1 MKTQSYL
8 KNRTYYQIS
17 SRAQK
22 FFLKLKTFK
31 DEKLGLDFTSDNIN
45 KLKDIITIIKQKEK
59 NESLL
64 DNNINKKLLFII
76 SEKLSFGKALR
87 QKEEEK
93 TLETKEENKMNN
105 IENNNVNDI
114 NDINDIEDINIIN
127 DVNYINSIDKINY
140 ENISDK
146 LSLNNDFLA
155 INSMKYYDISSSI
168 NDSEKDYESIFT
180 NVENNTINDL
190 IFLKKMIYL
199 RDIID

>member
-1 MKTQSYL
+1 
-8 KNRTYYQIS
+8 
-17 SRAQK
+17 
-22 FFLKLKTFK
+22 LKLKSFK

-76 SEKLSFGKALR
+76 SEKLSFGKAPR

-146 LSLNNDFLA
+146 LSINNDFLA

-180 NVENNTINDL
+180 NVENNSINDL

>member
-1 MKTQSYL
+1 
-8 KNRTYYQIS
+8 
-17 SRAQK
+17 
-22 FFLKLKTFK
+22 
-31 DEKLGLDFTSDNIN
+31 
-45 KLKDIITIIKQKEK
+45 
-59 NESLL
+59 
-64 DNNINKKLLFII
+64 
-76 SEKLSFGKALR
+76 
-87 QKEEEK
+87 
-93 TLETKEENKMNN
+93 MNN
-105 IENNNVNDI
+105 IENNNI

-146 LSLNNDFLA
+146 LSINNDFLA

-199 RDIID
+199 RDIINQYIILAVYMLKDILFGEKNRKKIINNLII